1 MRISDWSSDVC
12 SSDLILAGTVFA
24 GTVFAVGRAGPRI
37 EEGVQ
42 PDVLR
47 PIGSQP
53 RRLGGVG
60 RQVRFDGGAATAVEL
75 AVHVGLQVVLDDRI
89 VVAMRG
95 LLRPATFPCTFRK
108 FALGNRKRRGV
119 GK

>member
-53 RRLGGVG
+53 RRLAGVG
-60 RQVRFDGGAATAVEL
+60 RQVRFDGGAATAGVL
-75 AVHVGLQVVLDDRI
+75 PVHVSLHVVLAARI
-89 VVAMRG
+89 VVALWG
-95 LLRPATFPCTFRK
+95 FPGPALCHK
-108 FALGNRKRRGV
+108 SEERGV
-119 GK
+119 GAEGGS

>member
-1 MRISDWSSDVC
+1 MRRRCFVDVGEVRIERAGEGGQARRQA
-12 SSDLILAGTVFA
+12 ILAGTVFA

-75 AVHVGLQVVLDDRI
+75 AVHVGDRKST
-89 VVAMRG
+89 R
-95 LLRPATFPCTFRK
+95 L
-108 FALGNRKRRGV
+108 NSSQ
-119 GK
+119 